1 MGSTLLLPGDTV
13 LACAFLS
20 YSGPFNQEFRHKL
33 MARWKAILKEKS
45 IPFNSNLGVITMLVD
60 AEEIAEWSLQVLV
73 GHENDMVSHLIEKN
87 HKIEI

>member
-73 GHENDMVSHLIEKN
+73 GREIDLVCHLVK
-87 HKIEI
+87 HK